1 MDNSNLKKLIDN
13 RDIEVIQEYVKEKKF
28 PLEYCKEISNNP
40 KYSRP
45 DSIIKFIISQL
56 KNDLNLIIPLIS
68 LLSDDDFKTSNILIK
83 NGIDINQKI
92 DNTNV
97 IEFLF
102 NDNKLN
108 KKNLIYILKQGY
120 SYTGISNELIS
131 KIIISRQNNNLLKII
146 LNFFSL
152 NNSYV
157 LAFLLNGYKNKKG
170 LSNNEILNLMG
181 REKSQINITEKMY
194 ESAIISQNFEAI
206 KILFIYDNND
216 DDEILCRI
224 NGYDLL
230 DKAVRTKDSKFV
242 KIILQYDSF
251 NLNSITSG
259 NMIVEAIK
267 NNNIDILDLLIKSSL
282 NSYLYAKNKVSYL
295 NLFINT
301 AIEIKSFEFLKYI
314 MEKSAIKDIIDIN
327 TKDIYDKYPIV
338 TAIYA
343 CNLDIFKYLLNNGV
357 NINVKN
363 SEGKSLLSLAID
375 TFPIAIKYLL
385 KRPNVKIN
393 EKDVN
398 GDYPVIKAI
407 YRNNFNITVLLYKYA
422 QDNNIEMNIKD
433 QSGNTPLLI
442 SYRLNYQKI
451 FRYLLMYCDINERD
465 GTGNTLLF
473 YSILNKH
480 IGTIKYLVNHGAD
493 VNFVDALGNTLFDI
507 AKSTGSK
514 DSLIALIQSKNLLI
528 NKPNLNGDIPL
539 CSIINDNN
547 YNIES
552 KEIIVC
558 ELVKKGSNV
567 NFIDIRGN
575 TPLVYAIRQ
584 KLLNIAKFLIEN
596 GSNVNHIT
604 YDNKSI
610 MMEAI
615 ENDELPIV
623 KYLIKFGADINYCS
637 PTGETAFSMA
647 SKKESGNQIIFEYL
661 TNYNVNNCPPNLVDD
676 LIRNNNQNLLTI
688 IKDNHPP
695 AHIAKKMRF
704 MK

>member
-1 MDNSNLKKLIDN
+1 
-13 RDIEVIQEYVKEKKF
+13 
-28 PLEYCKEISNNP
+28 
-40 KYSRP
+40 
-45 DSIIKFIISQL
+45 
-56 KNDLNLIIPLIS
+56 
-68 LLSDDDFKTSNILIK
+68 
-83 NGIDINQKI
+83 
-92 DNTNV
+92 
-97 IEFLF
+97 
-102 NDNKLN
+102 
-108 KKNLIYILKQGY
+108 
-120 SYTGISNELIS
+120 
-131 KIIISRQNNNLLKII
+131 
-146 LNFFSL
+146 
-152 NNSYV
+152 
-157 LAFLLNGYKNKKG
+157 
-170 LSNNEILNLMG
+170 MG

>member
-1 MDNSNLKKLIDN
+1 M
-13 RDIEVIQEYVKEKKF
+13 
-28 PLEYCKEISNNP
+28 
-40 KYSRP
+40 
-45 DSIIKFIISQL
+45 IIS
-56 KNDLNLIIPLIS
+56 K
-68 LLSDDDFKTSNILIK
+68 
-83 NGIDINQKI
+83 
-92 DNTNV
+92 
-97 IEFLF
+97 
-102 NDNKLN
+102 
-108 KKNLIYILKQGY
+108 
-120 SYTGISNELIS
+120 
-131 KIIISRQNNNLLKII
+131 QNNNLIKII
-146 LNFFSL
+146 LKFFSL
-152 NNSYV
+152 NNSYI

-181 REKSQINITEKMY
+181 KEKSHINITEKMY
-194 ESAIISQNFEAI
+194 ESAIMNQNFEAI
-206 KILFIYDNND
+206 RILFIYDNND

-230 DKAVRTKDSKFV
+230 DKAVRTNDSKFV

-259 NMIVEAIK
+259 NMIVEAIR
-267 NNNIDILDLLIKSSL
+267 NNNIEILDLLIKSSL
-282 NSYLYAKNKVSYL
+282 NSKLCEKNSVPYL
-295 NLFINT
+295 NLFINI
-301 AIEIKSFEFLKYI
+301 AIEIRSFKFLKYI
-314 MEKSAIKDIIDIN
+314 MEKSAIKDKIDIN
-327 TKDIYDKYPIV
+327 TKDIYDKYPII

-375 TFPIAIKYLL
+375 TFPTAIKYLL

-407 YRNNFNITVLLYKYA
+407 YRNNFNLTVLLYKYA

-433 QSGNTPLLI
+433 RSGNTPLLI

-451 FRYLLMYCDINERD
+451 FRYLLMYCDINEKD
-465 GTGNTLLF
+465 GTGNSLLF

-514 DSLIALIQSKNLLI
+514 DSLIALIQSKSLLLNI
-528 NKPNLNGDIPL
+528 PNLNGDVPL

-547 YNIES
+547 YNIDS
-552 KEIIVC
+552 KEIIVL
-558 ELVKKGSNV
+558 ELVKKGANV

-584 KLLNIAKFLIEN
+584 KHPTIAKFLIEN

-604 YDNKSI
+604 YDKKSI
-610 MMEAI
+610 LMEAI
-615 ENDELPIV
+615 ENDELIIV
-623 KYLIKFGADINYCS
+623 KILIKFGADINYCS
-637 PTGETAFSMA
+637 PTTGETAFSIA
-647 SKKESGNQIIFEYL
+647 SKKENKDIFEYL

-676 LIRNNNQNLLTI
+676 LVRNNNQNLLSI

-695 AHIAKKMRF
+695 AHIAKKMRYI
-704 MK
+704 